1 MSTNALLRPSCLDL
15 VPEWLESFLGT
26 CPHSPNGVHQ
36 WLAKAAWRMHDHL
49 NSEEQVKVLRWAIRG
64 CGRAPQ
70 PSEIER
76 TVANIGRKRD
86 GQFHA
91 QCFNR
96 WPAPVPSEIDK
107 IVCRGPWDLSAVN
120 PVLPADAGIDDSTN
134 KKSGA
139 HNWLPRLFPVGSL
152 LCISQELVFQS
163 ATNLEP
169 YISRRWH
176 TRRLETWTDRYAQLC
191 DASSLL
197 VPNPAA
203 FTWHYTIDRRPSTR
217 CNAMF
222 PVRLYLV
229 VEFDFSE
236 KSRDGQQETAW
247 APSIRKWKKRGI
259 SIRGACAALLWHL
272 SQYAPLVLVVWS
284 GGKSSH
290 GWFNVAGIAETKQR
304 AFMEYSC
311 SLGGDSATWTR
322 CQLVRLPEGLRPNGN
337 RQTVEYFDPSSLP
350 DF

>member
-1 MSTNALLRPSCLDL
+1 MNTHALLRPSCLDL

-49 NSEEQVKVLRWAIRG
+49 NHDEQVKVLRWAIRD

-70 PSEIER
+70 PHEIEH
-76 TVANIGRKRD
+76 TVTNIGQKRD
-86 GQFHA
+86 GQFRA
-91 QCFNR
+91 QYFNS
-96 WPAPVPSEIDK
+96 WPAPIPAEIDK
-107 IVCRGPWDLSAVN
+107 IVCRGPWDLSAVS
-120 PVLPADAGIDDSTN
+120 PADIN
-134 KKSGA
+134 NESGA
-139 HNWLPRLFPVGSL
+139 HNWLNRLFPSGSL
-152 LCISQELVFQS
+152 LCISQELVFHS

-176 TRRLETWTDRYAQLC
+176 TRRLETWKSRYASLC

-203 FTWHYTIDRRPSTR
+203 FTWHYTTDGRPSTR

-222 PVRLYLV
+222 PMRLYLV

-236 KSRDGQQETAW
+236 KSRNGKQETAW
-247 APSIRKWKKRGI
+247 APPIRKWKKRGI
-259 SIRGACAALLWHL
+259 STRGACAALLWHL

-290 GWFNVAGIAETKQR
+290 GWFNVDRIAETDQR
-304 AFMEYSC
+304 AFMEYGC
-311 SLGGDSATWTR
+311 ALGGDSATWTR

-337 RQTVEYFDPSSLP
+337 RQTVEYFNPANLPESLNRV
-350 DF
+350 